1 LAKTSS
7 AGASALVLPV
17 AALYLFRFS
26 ETPSYLE
33 IGAGVSS
40 AILSV
45 RSSTVEPSS
54 ATVYAPHLTFALI
67 YRYMP
72 DDSGL
77 SVRVGVTPLLL
88 PNLFLPW
95 LGVSL
100 GWTFGD

>member
-1 LAKTSS
+1 
-7 AGASALVLPV
+7 
-17 AALYLFRFS
+17 
-26 ETPSYLE
+26 LE

-54 ATVYAPHLTFALI
+54 ATVYAPHLTFALM

-72 DDSGL
+72 DDSSL